1 MECLLSSARQPCA
14 VWLLSCQARVTDPSK
29 ALPLFFC
36 FADLRRFIFSGALI
50 PKQIKRLLKM
60 KGLAAVVTRDAE
72 SVVAMEEAM
81 KAVSPFRTDCVGV
94 ATFPHM
100 RQIR

>member
-1 MECLLSSARQPCA
+1 M
-14 VWLLSCQARVTDPSK
+14 TDLSK
-29 ALPLFFC
+29 ALPLFFFC
-36 FADLRRFIFSGALI
+36 GDIYICIYLRRFIFSGALI

-81 KAVSPFRTDCVGV
+81 NAVSPFRTDWVGV
-94 ATFPHM
+94 ATFPHV
-100 RQIR
+100 RQIG